1 MKKVNLND
9 IKANLVTRGRHPFTD
24 VELETAIKALDSTIE
39 GDAFIYVECDPTA
52 DDYSAVKAKYRNRVV
67 TVSGQLN
74 IAVTAMWTIDGQ
86 LVVGLK
92 TGKKKK

>member
-9 IKANLVTRGRHPFTD
+9 IKANLVTRGRHPFSD
-24 VELETAIKALDSTIE
+24 VELETAIKALDATVE

-52 DDYSAVKAKYRNRVV
+52 EDYSAVKAKYRNRVT

-74 IAVTAMWTIDGQ
+74 IAVTAMWTLDGE